1 MSCLPFSYASR
12 NLFRDP
18 IRLVQK
24 VLGASLV
31 VFLILAAGA
40 FNQGMESVLMSSGSS
55 QNVILLGAGSE
66 ESLER
71 SEVST
76 LSETLATAGIRG
88 IENRLGTPAVSGEVH
103 YMGWVDLTGGQRR
116 QALLR
121 GITPS
126 AFEVHPSVRILEG
139 HYPQSGEILV
149 GKLSHYSLGIES
161 EHLST
166 GDTLNFEGQTF
177 TISGLFE
184 APGTVME
191 SELWFGRTDLMTLLQ
206 RDALSC
212 IILRMRSEDQFKNA
226 ELFCRQRLD
235 LELVA
240 LRESDYYAKLAGFY
254 APLRTMT
261 WITAALV
268 AAGAIFGGLNL
279 LYATFSSRIRELATL
294 QAIGF
299 RRWAI
304 LLSLVQESLLFTL
317 TGTLGAI
324 LIAQQLLE
332 GLSIPFSI
340 GTFRLHLSPTTLGM
354 SIVVGLGLGT
364 LGALPPALRCLG
376 MSLPKALR
384 SS

>member
-18 IRLVQK
+18 LRLLQK
-24 VLGASLV
+24 VMGAGLV

-40 FNQGMESVLMSSGSS
+40 FNRGMEDVLMASGSPR
-55 QNVILLGAGSE
+55 NVILLGAGSE

-71 SEVST
+71 SEISMI
-76 LSETLATAGIRG
+76 SETLATAGIRG
-88 IENRLGTPAVSGEVH
+88 IENRLNSPAVSGEVH
-103 YMGWVDLTGGQRR
+103 TMGLIDLPNGEQK
-116 QALLR
+116 QALMR

-126 AFEVHPSVRILEG
+126 AFEVHPSVRIIDG

-149 GKLSHYSLGIES
+149 GRLSHRSLGIEK
-161 EHLST
+161 EKLST
-166 GDTLNFEGQTF
+166 GDTLRFENQTF
-177 TISGLFE
+177 TISGIFE
-184 APGTVME
+184 APETVME

-212 IILRMRSEDQFKNA
+212 IIIRMKSPDQFKNA
-226 ELFCRQRLD
+226 ELFCLQRLD

-240 LRESDYYAKLAGFY
+240 IRESDYYSKLAGFY
-254 APLRTMT
+254 APLRRMT
-261 WITAALV
+261 WVTAALV
-268 AAGAIFGGLNL
+268 AAGAIFGGLNI

-317 TGTLGAI
+317 TGTLVAT
-324 LIAQQLLE
+324 LVAQQFIE
-332 GLSIPFSI
+332 GLSVPFSM
-340 GTFRLHLSPTTLGM
+340 GTFRLHLSPTTLAFGVM
-354 SIVVGLGLGT
+354 VGIGLGT
-364 LGALPPALRCLG
+364 LGTLPPALHCLG
-376 MSLPKALR
+376 TPLTKALR